1 MEFKEYLAI
10 IRRRWL
16 LFFPIFLLII
26 GTHMTWVSYLQKNR
40 FTATSKVVI
49 GNDDTARASGLES
62 FPSSPWK
69 GLSRNTKEATLG
81 DYPVLRRA
89 AELARGDMPF
99 LSPQFVDGKLGSRI
113 EESTV
118 HVRSLF
124 GDGEEELERL
134 IEVIQGSLSLEALND
149 GQIVAVNCEGAD
161 DIAPLVFSWA
171 VSEAAS
177 QFHTEKAREN
187 VSRDLDDLDVRIRT
201 AEAEFEQSHI
211 ALASAQ
217 QETGI
222 ANFDDKQRVI
232 LDTIYR
238 LEEQD
243 SKLQASLRKN
253 DRLIQYRLQ
262 QQGFGVG
269 QAIEADLSSLEQSP
283 ELTQIRGR
291 LIDAKIT
298 LDTKLGT
305 LSHRNPEVQEAQAIV
320 AGLEKLLAE
329 SQDRLLNDRYKD
341 FTHETNDF
349 IKENTLFGLERQVL
363 AERIGEL
370 NSQLID
376 LNRQR
381 QTFAPVEF
389 TFVESQKHLEELKST
404 EKKARWIA
412 AGQLGS
418 VMVHDPAMHAR
429 PVMTAGTGVGPLTLT
444 VLMAFIFAL
453 GVVYVVEYV
462 DTRVKS
468 EHDIRRYLNLPLLGI
483 IPKENGP
490 SRVLTDAPPQSEI
503 SEKFNTAAT
512 LIMSA
517 SKELNL
523 RSLMVCSAIARE
535 GKTTVS
541 VNLAVALARKVAKVV
556 LIDGDLRLSQVHNL
570 LGVSNHVGLSNVLDG
585 KVSTERMIEGVMS
598 DEDFHGRQV
607 SALSVVQRSHV
618 PNLDVIASGPATSD
632 PVQLLESGR
641 LSKVIAELKQQY
653 DFVIFDTPPI
663 NKVGDA
669 LTISSCVDGSV
680 FVVGSGQA
688 EQQDVA
694 WAKHLLSNVQANVLG
709 VFLNKFSKQRGG
721 EYYYYYSDSKRR
733 RRSRSFA

>member
-16 LFFPIFLLII
+16 LFFPIFLLIV
-26 GTHMTWVSYLQKNR
+26 GAHMTWASYLQKNR
-40 FTATSKVVI
+40 FVATSKVVI
-49 GNDDTARASGLES
+49 GNEDAPMVSGIES
-62 FPSSPWK
+62 FPTSPWK

-89 AELARGDMPF
+89 AELARGDLPF
-99 LSPQFVDGKLGSRI
+99 LSPQFIDGKLSSRVDEGVDQI
-113 EESTV
+113 
-118 HVRSLF
+118 RAIY
-124 GDGEEELERL
+124 GDGEE
-134 IEVIQGSLSLEALND
+134 SLEQLITDIHGQLDLKALSD
-149 GQIVAVNCEGAD
+149 GQIVAITCEGTD
-161 DIAPLVFSWA
+161 PVKPLVFSWA

-177 QFHTEKAREN
+177 QFHNEKAREN
-187 VSRDLDDLDVRIRT
+187 VSRYLSELEVRIVS
-201 AEAEFEQSHI
+201 AEADFEASQI
-211 ALASAQ
+211 ELAAAQ

-232 LDTIYR
+232 LDSIYR
-238 LEEQD
+238 IEEQD
-243 SKLQASLRKN
+243 SRLQANIRKN

-262 QQGFGVG
+262 QQAFGGRAEAPNPSRMVEDPEVG
-269 QAIEADLSSLEQSP
+269 RIRAKLIEAK
-283 ELTQIRGR
+283 
-291 LIDAKIT
+291 ID

-305 LSHRNPEVQEAQAIV
+305 LSKVNPVVIRSQAVV
-320 AGLEKLLAE
+320 AGLEKLLGE
-329 SQDRLLNDRYKD
+329 SQDRILADRYQD
-341 FTHETNDF
+341 FTYQTNDL
-349 IKENTLFGLERQVL
+349 IKENTLHSLDRQVF
-363 AERIGEL
+363 AERTAEL
-370 NSQLID
+370 NQQLID
-376 LNRQR
+376 LNGQR
-381 QTFAPVEF
+381 QEYAPVEF
-389 TFVESQKHLEELKST
+389 AFGQSKQHLQDLRST
-404 EKKARWIA
+404 EKQAQWIA
-412 AGQLGS
+412 AGQLGT
-418 VMVHDPAMHAR
+418 VLVHDPAMR
-429 PVMTAGTGVGPLTLT
+429 VSPLMRGGNGLGPLSLT
-444 VLMAFIFAL
+444 MLMAFIFAL
-453 GVVYVVEYV
+453 GIVYVVEYV

-483 IPKENGP
+483 IPKESGP

-517 SKELNL
+517 SRELNL

-541 VNLAVALARKVAKVV
+541 VNLAVALARKGAKVV
-556 LIDGDLRLSQVHNL
+556 LLDGDLRLSQVHNI
-570 LGVSNHVGLSNVLDG
+570 LGVANHTGLSNLLDG
-585 KVSTERMIEGVMS
+585 RVSSERMIEGVMS
-598 DEDFHGRQV
+598 DDDYAGRAP
-607 SALSVVQRSHV
+607 SAMGVVQRTRV
-618 PNLDVIASGPATSD
+618 PNLDVITSGPATVD
-632 PVQLLESGR
+632 PVLLLESGR
-641 LSKVIAELKQQY
+641 LQRVVAELKQQY

-669 LTISSCVDGSV
+669 LTISSVVDGSV

-733 RRSRSFA
+733 KRSRTFA

>member
-26 GTHMTWVSYLQKNR
+26 GAHLTWVSYVQKNR
-40 FTATSKVVI
+40 FAATSKIVI
-49 GNDDTARASGLES
+49 GNDDAVAASGLES
-62 FPSSPWK
+62 FPASPWK

-89 AELARGDMPF
+89 AELARGDVPF
-99 LSPQFVDGKLGSRI
+99 QSPQFVEGKLSSRVTDGVQQVGARYGGS
-113 EESTV
+113 
-118 HVRSLF
+118 
-124 GDGEEELERL
+124 DEELERL
-134 IEVIQGSLSLEALND
+134 IADIFASLDLEALSE
-149 GQIVAVNCEGAD
+149 GQIVAVTCEGED
-161 DIAPLVFSWA
+161 PLTPLVFSWA
-171 VSEAAS
+171 VAEAAS
-177 QFHTEKAREN
+177 QFHNEKAREN
-187 VSRDLDDLDVRIRT
+187 VTRYLDEIGVRI
-201 AEAEFEQSHI
+201 ASAKADMEASQI
-211 ALASAQ
+211 QLAAAQ

-232 LDTIYR
+232 LDAIYR

-243 SKLQASLRKN
+243 SRLQANIRKN

-262 QQGFGVG
+262 QQSFGG
-269 QAIEADLSSLEQSP
+269 RIETAEIARMDEDPEIARIRTRLIEAK
-283 ELTQIRGR
+283 
-291 LIDAKIT
+291 ID
-298 LDTKLGT
+298 LDTKLGS
-305 LSHRNPEVQEAQAIV
+305 LSERNPEVQQSRAV
-320 AGLEKLLAE
+320 VTGLEKLLAE
-329 SQDRLLNDRYKD
+329 SQDRLLGDRYEH
-341 FTHETNDF
+341 FTHETNDL
-349 IKENTLFGLERQVL
+349 IKENTLHSLERQVL

-370 NSQLID
+370 NAQLID

-381 QTFAPVEF
+381 QEYAPVEF
-389 TFVESQKHLEELKST
+389 AFEESQRHLEDLRST

-418 VMVHDPAMHAR
+418 VMVHDPAMQVR
-429 PVMTAGTGVGPLTLT
+429 PVMRGGSGFGPLTLT
-444 VLMAFIFAL
+444 MLMAFIFAL
-453 GVVYVVEYV
+453 GIVYVVEYV

-483 IPKENGP
+483 IPKETGP
-490 SRVLTDAPPQSEI
+490 SRILTEAPPQSEI

-512 LIMSA
+512 LIQSA
-517 SKELNL
+517 SRELNL

-541 VNLAVALARKVAKVV
+541 VNLAVALARKGAKVV

-570 LGVSNHVGLSNVLDG
+570 LGVANHIGLSNLLDG
-585 KVSTERMIEGVMS
+585 RVSPERMIEGVLS
-598 DEDFHGRQV
+598 DDEYAGRGP
-607 SALSVVQRSHV
+607 SALGVVQRTHV
-618 PNLDVIASGPATSD
+618 ANLDVISSGPPTSD

-641 LSKVIAELKQQY
+641 LSRVVAELKQRY

-669 LTISSCVDGSV
+669 LTISSVVDGSV

-733 RRSRSFA
+733 KRAKSFA